1 MRPLCCLK
9 AWPCMWPRTQN
20 RKLWCCNRKSI
31 CSRRA
36 WGNHSHIFALQF
48 VENLRVSLLQNT
60 PLQFPA
66 QTWKKLEYTSRF
78 AYKLELRHRLE
89 FMLLSI
95 CRYQTNQVTQNI
107 SARDRNFF
115 KTMRLLPLH
124 LTPSSSLENLNC
136 HLKIGFLLKRKEKKR
151 GNNRGCL
158 HPHTL
163 KSDIYTDK
171 KETLW
176 QVHLRKQGKWT
187 YECWRTEC
195 PREVLGDMDV
205 QHPLRKGNSRKLTE
219 FLQEI

>member
-1 MRPLCCLK
+1 MLGSRHPLCLCCNRTSGCNFPLLPK
-9 AWPCMWPRTQN
+9 SYWPCMWPRTQN
-20 RKLWCCNRKSI
+20 RRLWCCNRKSI
-31 CSRRA
+31 CSTRA
-36 WGNHSHIFALQF
+36 WGNYFHIFALQF

-78 AYKLELRHRLE
+78 AYKLELRHRLR

-136 HLKIGFLLKRKEKKR
+136 HLKIGFLLKRKEK
-151 GNNRGCL
+151 
-158 HPHTL
+158 
-163 KSDIYTDK
+163 
-171 KETLW
+171 
-176 QVHLRKQGKWT
+176 RKQQRLLTSSHFEVWHLYWQKRNTLAGT
-187 YECWRTEC
+187 STETGQMNIWMLKNWM
-195 PREVLGDMDV
+195 P
-205 QHPLRKGNSRKLTE
+205 
-219 FLQEI
+219 